1 MPRQEHRSERWR
13 WQWPWGQ
20 KQSHSTCWVDVEH
33 EGEEGIEGDTWGVGS
48 EQLGK
53 RPGYFLRREDRRMT
67 GGKEADISSMVKNPE
82 KPREGKNVCKVTARD
97 GLYPGQPP
105 D

>member
-33 EGEEGIEGDTWGVGS
+33 EGEEGIEGDTWVWG
-48 EQLGK
+48 L
-53 RPGYFLRREDRRMT
+53 
-67 GGKEADISSMVKNPE
+67 SSWEN
-82 KPREGKNVCKVTARD
+82 
-97 GLYPGQPP
+97 GQAIF
-105 D
+105 